1 MTAQDREPAAR
12 TGRQA
17 DAVRV
22 QVDDDVMTISLNRPE
37 RHNAVNSALHAGLE
51 AALLRAKADPDIR
64 VVLLRGEGRSFCSGG
79 DVEGFAD
86 GEPRNGGQQVI
97 EMASG
102 RRLLE
107 TLLSV
112 QQPIVAAVRGYA
124 LGLGATIALFCD
136 VVVAAEDAQFADTHV
151 NVGLVAGDGGAVAW
165 PLLMSFGK
173 AKYHLLTG
181 ERVSGAEADRMGL
194 VFKAV
199 PADELEDEA
208 LRVAR
213 KLASMAPIAVAGTKA
228 TLNLILRERMNLV
241 LDYGLFYEGAT
252 FLTEDHREASTAFVE
267 KRPPT
272 FRNR

>member
-1 MTAQDREPAAR
+1 
-12 TGRQA
+12 
-17 DAVRV
+17 
-22 QVDDDVMTISLNRPE
+22 MTISLNRPE

-51 AALLRAKADPDIR
+51 AALLRAKADPDVR

-79 DVEGFAD
+79 DVEGFAG

-194 VFKAV
+194 VLKAV